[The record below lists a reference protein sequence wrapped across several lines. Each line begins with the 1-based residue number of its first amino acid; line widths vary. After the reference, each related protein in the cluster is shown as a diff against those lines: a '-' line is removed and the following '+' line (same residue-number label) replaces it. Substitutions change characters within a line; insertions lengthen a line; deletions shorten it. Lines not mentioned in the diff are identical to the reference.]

1 MRAMLELVTWLF
13 GDFLFSNVSKFYS
26 KRVIFAFGQNRT
38 IVALRNCCSR
48 SPLCRHLCQCGH
60 VLEAQF
66 VGLAQ
71 HPVHE
76 EAEDAEDR
84 VEAHVGG
91 HGP

>member
-1 MRAMLELVTWLF
+1 MRSAKTGQSSHYAIAAVAARFADIQSQQHQRKRRASRPAIF
-13 GDFLFSNVSKFYS
+13 GV
-26 KRVIFAFGQNRT
+26 
-38 IVALRNCCSR
+38 
-48 SPLCRHLCQCGH
+48 PLILCQCGH